1 MKPTLEVAQVLSLHL
16 SEYLSANAI
25 SAHKLTTLRALE
37 HCRTARLGGHIDAC
51 DSCGHLRISYNS
63 CRNRHCPK
71 CQTTNREKWILARE
85 ADLLPVSYFHV
96 VFTLPDSLN
105 SLCLQHPKALYPIL
119 FKAAWSTLSSFAGDP
134 KQLGAKIGMIAIL
147 HTWGQNLS
155 LHPHLHCIVP
165 GGGISQ
171 SSHWKKARSRGKYL
185 FPVKALS
192 NVFRARYV
200 SLLRSVLSANKVVV
214 DRALW
219 KQLFAKDWVVY
230 CKKPFLGAAQ
240 VIEYLGRYTHKV
252 AISNYRL
259 QSIEDGKVRFSYKD
273 YRQQATK
280 KTMALQA
287 TEFIRRFSLHILPAK
302 FVRIRHYGILSAK
315 AKAHDLTLARADL
328 KAEAPQKRVWDW
340 QTICRVRLGFDVER
354 CPCCSKGRMREIF
367 RFQASRSPPEAAY
380 LLALAL
386 QLKTA

>member
-1 MKPTLEVAQVLSLHL
+1 MKPTLELAQVLSLHL
-16 SEYLSANAI
+16 SEYLATSLL
-25 SAHKLTTLRALE
+25 SAHKLATLKALE

-51 DSCGHLRISYNS
+51 DHCGYLRISYNS

-105 SLCLQHPKALYPIL
+105 SLCLQYPKALYPML
-119 FKAAWSTLSSFAGDP
+119 FQAAWSTLSSFGQDP
-134 KQLGAKIGMIAIL
+134 KHLGAKIGMIAIL

-192 NVFRARYV
+192 KVFRARYV
-200 SLLRSVLSANKVVV
+200 GLLRRFLSANKVLV

-219 KQLFAKDWVVY
+219 KELFAKAWVVY
-230 CKKPFLGAAQ
+230 CKRPFLGAAQ

-252 AISNYRL
+252 AISNHRL
-259 QSIEDGKVRFSYKD
+259 QSVQDGKVCFAYKD
-273 YRQQATK
+273 YRQQAKK
-280 KTMALQA
+280 KTMSLEAV
-287 TEFIRRFSLHILPAK
+287 EFIRRFCLHILPAK
-302 FVRIRHYGILSAK
+302 FVRIRHYGMLSSK
-315 AKAHDLTLARADL
+315 AKGHDLTLARADL
-328 KAEAPQKRVWDW
+328 KAEAPKKSVVDW
-340 QTICRVRLGFDVER
+340 KSICKERLGFDVER
-354 CPCCSKGRMREIF
+354 CPCCSKGRMQEIF

-380 LLALAL
+380 LLAVAL
-386 QLKTA
+386 QLKTS